1 MTRAQWHICSPWP
14 CQSWAEGRHVLGPM
28 LLLRTILGTY
38 HVPLWGPQSH
48 RQGGQW
54 GAVPFSA
61 HGAMH
66 SLSSG
71 CVQRSALYSFL
82 KNPLS
87 PLSSNSDVLPTA
99 VLAQTLEFSH
109 QLHSSEVILAKTLFV
124 SVWETK
130 LPEWLFPLPL
140 SLPCFPEEPTPTHG
154 HRPSRPLCLAQARHR
169 VKCFGE

>member
-1 MTRAQWHICSPWP
+1 MSLAPCSSSGP
-14 CQSWAEGRHVLGPM
+14 SWAPTMFRCGGPRATDKEGSGARCHL
-28 LLLRTILGTY
+28 
-38 HVPLWGPQSH
+38 VPTAPCIAC
-48 RQGGQW
+48 RQG
-54 GAVPFSA
+54 A
-61 HGAMH
+61 
-66 SLSSG
+66 SSG
-71 CVQRSALYSFL
+71 L

-87 PLSSNSDVLPTA
+87 PLSSNSYVLPTA